1 MLSRRRFLSA
11 ALALPSLALVPPAH
25 TPAQTSTPATPVDP
39 DLWRYLSLSPLSVA
53 NPTQAMPVIAGN
65 QRLQADTLGFALPF
79 DMNDDEQT
87 HAWIQGTYNVT
98 LPSSIMRNVFR
109 PEWDEL
115 TGFDVTQI
123 TTGAE
128 IGEPPSMVTFLSGT
142 FDPTFIQAAQLVGG
156 YKPLEIDGHTV
167 MSLHETDE
175 VDLTNTLQAMVLA
188 RMNNSTILDDGTL
201 VYAST
206 LDLIEQ
212 VLAPE
217 ATLSTL
223 PEVER
228 AMATLDVPLISSALL
243 GPGNFLPGIP
253 AEIFAPQA
261 QDEVANFILAMQNQ
275 QPAPIVLAAI
285 AGSTAG
291 GPITLDDVAI
301 DATPDPFGL
310 VISQPTSETK
320 FALVYATPDEA
331 QTAAEQIMG
340 RLATGSS
347 MVNQQPWTELFSTWS
362 AVPNPEQAS
371 VLVTIEWT
379 DRPANT
385 MALIF
390 NRDLGFITG

>member
-11 ALALPSLALVPPAH
+11 ALALPALALVPPAL
-25 TPAQTSTPATPVDP
+25 TRAQSSTPATPVDP
-39 DLWRYLSLSPLSVA
+39 DLWHYLSLSPLSVA

-65 QRLQADTLGFALPF
+65 QRLQADTLDFALPF
-79 DMNDDEQT
+79 DMNDDEQM
-87 HAWIQGTYNVT
+87 HEWIQGTFNVT

-115 TGFDVTQI
+115 TGFDITQI

-128 IGEPPSMVTFLSGT
+128 IGEPPSMVTFLRGS
-142 FDPTFIQAAQLVGG
+142 FDPTFVQAAQLLGG
-156 YKPLEIDGHTV
+156 YKPLEIDGRVV
-167 MSLHETDE
+167 MSLNETDD
-175 VDLTNTLQAMVLA
+175 VDLTNALQAMVLA

-206 LDLIEQ
+206 LELIEQ

-223 PEVER
+223 PEIAR
-228 AMATLDVPLISSALL
+228 AMATLDAPLISSALL
-243 GPGNFLPGIP
+243 GPGNFMPGIP
-253 AEIFAPQA
+253 VEIFEPQS
-261 QDEVANFILAMQNQ
+261 QDQIAAAILAMRDQD
-275 QPAPIVLAAI
+275 PAPIVLAAI

-291 GPITLDDVAI
+291 GPITLDEVAI
-301 DATPDPFGL
+301 DATPDLLDL
-310 VISQPTSETK
+310 VSQPTSESK
-320 FALVYATPDEA
+320 FALAYATPDEA
-331 QTAAEQIMG
+331 QIAAGQIME

-347 MVNQQPWTELFSTWS
+347 VVNQQPWSELFTTWS
-362 AVPNPEQAS
+362 AVPNPEQSS
-371 VLVTIEWT
+371 VLLTIRWS

-385 MALIF
+385 LALIY

>member
-1 MLSRRRFLSA
+1 MLNRRRFLSA
-11 ALALPSLALVPPAH
+11 ALALPSLALVPPAL
-25 TPAQTSTPATPVDP
+25 TRAQSSSPATPVDP
-39 DLWRYLSLSPLSVA
+39 DLWHYLSLSPLSIA
-53 NPTQAMPVIAGN
+53 NPMQAMPVIAGN

-115 TGFDVTQI
+115 TGFDITQI

-128 IGEPPSMVTFLSGT
+128 IGEPPSMVTFLRGS
-142 FDPTFIQAAQLVGG
+142 FDPTIVQAAQLLGG
-156 YKPLEIDGHTV
+156 YKPLEIDGRVV
-167 MSLHETDE
+167 MSLNETDE

-206 LDLIEQ
+206 LELIEQ
-212 VLAPE
+212 VLAPD
-217 ATLSTL
+217 ATVSTL
-223 PEVER
+223 PDVER
-228 AMATLDVPLISSALL
+228 AMATLDAPLISSALL

-261 QDEVANFILAMQNQ
+261 QEEVAAFILAMQNQ
-275 QPAPIVLAAI
+275 QPAPVVLAAI

-291 GPITLDDVAI
+291 GPITLEEVAI
-301 DATPDPFGL
+301 DATPDPLDL
-310 VISQPTSETK
+310 VSQPKSETK
-320 FALVYATPDEA
+320 LALAYATPEEA
-331 QTAAEQIMG
+331 QVAAGQIME

-347 MVNQQPWTELFSTWS
+347 MVNQQPWSELFSTWT
-362 AVPNPEQAS
+362 AVPNPEQSS
-371 VLVTIEWT
+371 VLVTIGWT

>member
-11 ALALPSLALVPPAH
+11 ALALPALALVPPAL
-25 TPAQTSTPATPVDP
+25 TRAQSSTPATPVDP
-39 DLWRYLSLSPLSVA
+39 DLWHYLSLSPLSVA

-65 QRLQADTLGFALPF
+65 QRLQADTLDFALPF
-79 DMNDDEQT
+79 DMNDDEQM
-87 HAWIQGTYNVT
+87 HEWIQGTFNVT

-115 TGFDVTQI
+115 TGFDITQI

-128 IGEPPSMVTFLSGT
+128 IGEPPSMVTFLRGS
-142 FDPTFIQAAQLVGG
+142 FDPTFVQAAQLLGG
-156 YKPLEIDGHTV
+156 YKPLEIDGRVV
-167 MSLHETDE
+167 MSLNETDD
-175 VDLTNTLQAMVLA
+175 VDLTNALQAMVLA

-206 LDLIEQ
+206 LELIEQ

-223 PEVER
+223 PEIAR
-228 AMATLDVPLISSALL
+228 AMATLDAPLISSALL
-243 GPGNFLPGIP
+243 GPGNFMPGIP
-253 AEIFAPQA
+253 VEIFEPQS
-261 QDEVANFILAMQNQ
+261 QDQIAAAILAMRDQD
-275 QPAPIVLAAI
+275 PAPIVLAAI

-291 GPITLDDVAI
+291 GPITLDEIAI
-301 DATPDPFGL
+301 DATPDLLDL
-310 VISQPTSETK
+310 VSQPTSETK
-320 FALVYATPDEA
+320 FALAYATPDEA
-331 QTAAEQIMG
+331 QIAAGQIME

-347 MVNQQPWTELFSTWS
+347 VVNQQPWSELFTTWS
-362 AVPNPEQAS
+362 AVPNPEQSS
-371 VLVTIEWT
+371 VLLTIRWS

-385 MALIF
+385 LALIY

>member
-1 MLSRRRFLSA
+1 MLNRRRFLSA
-11 ALALPSLALVPPAH
+11 ALALPSLALLPPAL
-25 TPAQTSTPATPVDP
+25 TRAQSSTPATPVDP
-39 DLWRYLSLSPLSVA
+39 DLWHYLSLSPLSVA
-53 NPTQAMPVIAGN
+53 NPMQAMPVIAGN
-65 QRLQADTLGFALPF
+65 QRLQADTLDFALPF
-79 DMNDDEQT
+79 DMNDDEQM
-87 HAWIQGTYNVT
+87 HEWIQGTFNVT

-115 TGFDVTQI
+115 TGFDITQI
-123 TTGAE
+123 ETGAE
-128 IGEPPSMVTFLSGT
+128 IGEPPSMVTFLRGT
-142 FDPTFIQAAQLVGG
+142 FDPTFVQAAQLLGG

-206 LDLIEQ
+206 LDMIEQ

-223 PEVER
+223 PDVER
-228 AMATLDVPLISSALL
+228 AMATLDAPLISSALL

-261 QDEVANFILAMQNQ
+261 QDEVADFILAMQNQ

-291 GPITLDDVAI
+291 GPITLEEVAI

-310 VISQPTSETK
+310 VVSQPTSETK
-320 FALVYATPDEA
+320 FALAYATPDEA

-362 AVPNPEQAS
+362 AVPNPEQSS

-385 MALIF
+385 MALIY

>member
-11 ALALPSLALVPPAH
+11 ALALPSLALVPPAL
-25 TPAQTSTPATPVDP
+25 TRAQPSPPAAPVDP
-39 DLWRYLSLSPLSVA
+39 DLWHYLTLSPLTVA

-79 DMNDDEQT
+79 DMNDDEQM
-87 HAWIQGTYNVT
+87 HEWIQGTFNVT

-115 TGFDVTQI
+115 TGFDITQI

-128 IGEPPSMVTFLSGT
+128 IGEPPAMVTFLRGT
-142 FDPTFIQAAQLVGG
+142 FDPTFVQAAQLLGG
-156 YKPLEIDGHTV
+156 YRPMDINGHAV
-167 MSLHETDE
+167 MSLNETDD
-175 VDLTNTLQAMVLA
+175 VDLTNPLQAMVLA

-206 LDLIEQ
+206 LELIEQ

-217 ATLSTL
+217 TTLSTL

-228 AMATLDVPLISSALL
+228 AMATLDAPLISSALL

-261 QDEVANFILAMQNQ
+261 QEEVADFILAMQNQ
-275 QPAPIVLAAI
+275 KPAPIVLGAI

-291 GPITLDDVAI
+291 GPITLDEVAV

-310 VISQPTSETK
+310 VSQPKSETK
-320 FALVYATPDEA
+320 FALAYATPDEA
-331 QTAAEQIMG
+331 QIAATQIEE

-347 MVNQQPWTELFSTWS
+347 MANQQPWSELFSTWS
-362 AVPNPEQAS
+362 ATPNPEQSS
-371 VLVTIEWT
+371 VLLTIEWR

-385 MALIF
+385 LALIY

>member
-11 ALALPSLALVPPAH
+11 ALALPALALVPTAL
-25 TPAQTSTPATPVDP
+25 TRAQSSTPATPVDP
-39 DLWRYLSLSPLSVA
+39 DLWHYLSLSPLSVA

-65 QRLQADTLGFALPF
+65 QRLQADTLDFALPF
-79 DMNDDEQT
+79 DMNNDEQM
-87 HAWIQGTYNVT
+87 HEWIQGTFNVT

-115 TGFDVTQI
+115 TGFDITQI

-128 IGEPPSMVTFLSGT
+128 IGEPPSMVTFLRGS
-142 FDPTFIQAAQLVGG
+142 FDPTFVQAAQLLGG
-156 YKPLEIDGHTV
+156 YKPLEIDGRVV
-167 MSLHETDE
+167 MSLNETDD
-175 VDLTNTLQAMVLA
+175 VDLTNALQAMVLA

-206 LDLIEQ
+206 LELIEQ

-223 PEVER
+223 PEIAR
-228 AMATLDVPLISSALL
+228 AMATLDAPLISSALL
-243 GPGNFLPGIP
+243 GPGNFMPGIP
-253 AEIFAPQA
+253 VEIFEPQS
-261 QDEVANFILAMQNQ
+261 QDQIAAAILAMRDQD
-275 QPAPIVLAAI
+275 PAPIVLAAI

-291 GPITLDDVAI
+291 GPITLDEVAI
-301 DATPDPFGL
+301 DATPDLLDL
-310 VISQPTSETK
+310 VSQPTSETK
-320 FALVYATPDEA
+320 FALAYATPDEA
-331 QTAAEQIMG
+331 QIAAGQIME

-347 MVNQQPWTELFSTWS
+347 VVNQQPWSELFTTWS
-362 AVPNPEQAS
+362 AVPNPEQSS
-371 VLVTIEWT
+371 VLLTIRWS

-385 MALIF
+385 LALIY